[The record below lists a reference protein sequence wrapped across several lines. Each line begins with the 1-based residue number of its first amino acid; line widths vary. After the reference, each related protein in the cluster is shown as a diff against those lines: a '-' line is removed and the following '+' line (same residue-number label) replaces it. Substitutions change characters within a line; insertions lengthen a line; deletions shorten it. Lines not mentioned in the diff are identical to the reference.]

1 MVDGLTVG
9 FGVGVG
15 VAGGC
20 EVVSVG
26 VGVGV
31 GLGVGVA
38 ETQFYVTFDGA
49 VIAKVTKDVVQML
62 ERFQCQSNPN
72 KGILS
77 LERK

>member
-1 MVDGLTVG
+1 VVDGLTVG

-20 EVVSVG
+20 EAVG
-26 VGVGV
+26 VGVCV

-49 VIAKVTKDVVQML
+49 VIAKVTTDVVQML

-77 LERK
+77 LEGK